1 VANTDAATEP
11 FMSENR
17 EREDYWILSKL
28 TALENEFRT
37 GNDAALLELLF
48 QCAYYQAVIP
58 DWAADA
64 LLAIK
69 ARLRSGELL
78 SLDKEFNWKPEA
90 HAKTLQMSDKLEKF
104 MPHVLVAALH
114 WRCGTAED
122 DQYNKEDD
130 GAFDTAGLDSIAE
143 MANKSATDLI
153 NSGVKKISRR
163 GVKAIL
169 DNHGKEIKKIPQGG
183 GGSGRGVAHLQ
194 MPNLIERRTG
204 RKSLHD

>member
-1 VANTDAATEP
+1 
-11 FMSENR
+11 MSQNCKL
-17 EREDYWILSKL
+17 EDSRILSKL
-28 TALENEFRT
+28 TELENEFRT

-64 LLAIK
+64 LLLIK
-69 ARLRSGELL
+69 ARSRSGELL
-78 SLDKEFNWKPEA
+78 SLDKEFSWKPEP
-90 HAKTLQMSDKLEKF
+90 HAKTLQMSAKMEKF
-104 MPHVLVAALH
+104 TPHVLAAALN

-122 DQYNKEDD
+122 DQYNMENG
-130 GAFDTAGLDSIAE
+130 GAFDSPGLDAIAK

-183 GGSGRGVAHLQ
+183 GGSGHGVAHLQ
-194 MPNLIERRTG
+194 MPNLIERRMG
-204 RKSLHD
+204 RKILRD